1 MTAPPEIFSTTAR
14 RARRDRA
21 ARSELRELEAHIA
34 EGLLDRVSMMRR
46 DFARALVVNTGHG
59 LVASELRA
67 RGITVVETDHGPHFA
82 ASASATLCDED
93 ALDLR
98 GQTFDLVVTPT
109 GLDTVNDLPGALIAA
124 RRALVPDGLFL
135 ASFWGSPGLSSLRA
149 ALMAAGTGQS
159 RTISRLHP
167 QIDVRAAGDLLRR
180 AGFALPVADVET
192 VSLSYASF
200 DKLCDDL
207 RGVGATNAMRQRY
220 PIVRAELARAR
231 EAFRAMAAPGG
242 RTPEDASFIVVTGWA
257 PAAARTA

>member
-1 MTAPPEIFSTTAR
+1 MTAPPEIFSATAR

-34 EGLLDRVSMMRR
+34 EGLIDRVSMMRR

-59 LVASELRA
+59 LIASALRA
-67 RGITVVETDHGPHFA
+67 RGITVAETDHGPRFA

-93 ALDLR
+93 ALDLH
-98 GQTFDLVVTPT
+98 GQMFDLVVVPS

-124 RRALVPDGLFL
+124 RRALAPDGLFL

-149 ALMAAGTGQS
+149 ALTTAGVGDS

-167 QIDVRAAGDLLRR
+167 QIDVRSAGDLLRR
-180 AGFALPVADVET
+180 AGFALPVADVES

-200 DKLCDDL
+200 DKLSDDL
-207 RGVGATNAMRQRY
+207 RSVGAANAMTHRY
-220 PIVRAELARAR
+220 AVARAELDRAR
-231 EAFRAMAAPGG
+231 EAFCAMAAPGG
-242 RTPEDASFIVVTGWA
+242 RTAADASLIVMTGWA
-257 PAAARTA
+257 PPVARTA